1 MKSAIAEFVLGKEF
15 IETTIDGR
23 KMKTTFSIVVISDE
37 SGTEFYALLQAQ
49 TDSSDRKIQVL
60 RFIRDDVLQVRMK
73 VGETIGRAVFERA

>member
-1 MKSAIAEFVLGKEF
+1 
-15 IETTIDGR
+15 
-23 KMKTTFSIVVISDE
+23 MKTTFSIVVISDE